1 MKVKKS
7 KSAKTHSLDANWKA
21 LKAILDQDK
30 KSDEKKIK
38 SKKSKAVNEGKEQ
51 KKVMGVVFDVDNDPI
66 LTESQMEAQTME
78 EKLVKGKS
86 YAGLTKYI
94 AMDCEMVG
102 VGEGGKKSVLA
113 RCSIVNSNGHCVY
126 DTFVKSREEV
136 TDYRTWVSGVRK
148 EDLDSPDA
156 KTFEVVQK
164 EVSDLMNGRVLV
176 GHALSN
182 DLNVLFLS
190 HPKVDTRDTSTYKK
204 FKELCGGRRPA
215 LRILCKKLLNVNPQK
230 GEHSS
235 VKDAQATM
243 KLYMMHKQ
251 EWEKL
256 LVPPRL
262 KKVNKKK
269 KKQIGQLKK

>member
-1 MKVKKS
+1 MKVKANKV
-7 KSAKTHSLDANWKA
+7 KKGNSLDTNWRA
-21 LKAILDQDK
+21 LKKILDQDK
-30 KSDEKKIK
+30 SRDEKKMK
-38 SKKSKAVNEGKEQ
+38 KKSKSVKEDSDLKQ
-51 KKVMGVVFDVDNDPI
+51 KRVMGILFDVDEDLPNEAQ
-66 LTESQMEAQTME
+66 LESQNLED
-78 EKLVKGKS
+78 KLVKGKS

-126 DTFVKSREEV
+126 DTFVKAREEV

-148 EDLDSPDA
+148 EDLESPEA
-156 KTFEVVQK
+156 KTFEVCQQ

-190 HPKVDTRDTSTYKK
+190 HPKVDTRDTSKYNK

-215 LRILCKKLLNVNPQK
+215 LRILCKKLLGVNPQK

-235 VKDAQATM
+235 VTDAQATM
-243 KLYMMHKQ
+243 RLYMMYKQ
-251 EWEKL
+251 EWEKQ

-262 KKVNKKK
+262 KKVTKKK
-269 KKQIGQLKK
+269 KKIGQIKK

>member
-1 MKVKKS
+1 MKVKANKV
-7 KSAKTHSLDANWKA
+7 KKGNSLDTNWRA
-21 LKAILDQDK
+21 LKKILDQDK
-30 KSDEKKIK
+30 SRDEKKMK
-38 SKKSKAVNEGKEQ
+38 KKSKSVKEDSDLKQ
-51 KKVMGVVFDVDNDPI
+51 KRVMGILFDVDEDLPNGAQ
-66 LTESQMEAQTME
+66 LESQNLED
-78 EKLVKGKS
+78 KLVKGKS

-126 DTFVKSREEV
+126 DTFVKAREEV

-148 EDLDSPDA
+148 EDLESPEA
-156 KTFEVVQK
+156 KTFEVCQQ

-190 HPKVDTRDTSTYKK
+190 HPKVDTRDTSKYNK

-215 LRILCKKLLNVNPQK
+215 LRILCKKLLGVNPQK

-235 VKDAQATM
+235 VTDAQATM
-243 KLYMMHKQ
+243 RLYMMYKQ
-251 EWEKL
+251 EWEKQ

-262 KKVNKKK
+262 KKVTKKK
-269 KKQIGQLKK
+269 KKIGQIKK